1 MRIVSTLL
9 AVLCATSAFAQYD
22 ATITVSRVLVDVRVT
37 KYDGTPV
44 TDLTPDDFTIEI
56 DGEPARTASVTWNGA
71 RDGETPGET
80 TTERATGAS
89 AVAPATIPS
98 AAEPRTIVLF
108 IQTDFQ
114 RANVRMSGQMK
125 FRRYA
130 EELVQ
135 SFAPEDRIAVFS
147 FDSHLKFRS
156 DLTVDRDAT
165 IAAIRESILIDHPPP
180 PVAVP
185 EPSLA
190 TQIERS
196 SLTRAANSEEGLTV
210 VANALAALPGA
221 KTVLL
226 VGWGLGERMRG
237 AINMKYE
244 WTEARRALD
253 AARATMI
260 AIDFTQADGH
270 DLAAGMAAGAVQTG
284 GFYIATNVVPQIAV
298 NRVRNTLRG
307 HYELELVPA
316 KPLPPGTFRLQVRVK
331 RKSAIVLAPSSVT
344 IAN

>member
-1 MRIVSTLL
+1 MRIVPALL
-9 AVLCATSAFAQYD
+9 AMLCAADALAQYD
-22 ATITVSRVLVDVRVT
+22 ATITVSRVLVDARVT
-37 KYDGTPV
+37 RYDGTPV

-56 DGEPARTASVTWNGA
+56 DGEPARTASATWNGA
-71 RDGETPGET
+71 RESESTSLTDI
-80 TTERATGAS
+80 AA
-89 AVAPATIPS
+89 AAPATMPS
-98 AAEPRTIVLF
+98 AAEARTIVLF

-114 RANVRMSGQMK
+114 RANVRVSGQMK

-156 DLTVDRDAT
+156 DLTVDRNAT

-180 PVAVP
+180 PAAVP

-190 TQIERS
+190 SQIERS

-210 VANALAALPGA
+210 VANALAALPGT
-221 KTVLL
+221 KSVLL
-226 VGWGLGERMRG
+226 VGWGLGERMKG

-284 GFYIATNVVPQIAV
+284 GFYVATNVLPHIAV

-307 HYELELVPA
+307 HYELELVPS

-331 RKSAIVLAPSSVT
+331 RKSVNVLAPSSVT
-344 IAN
+344 ISAGT